1 MEAYPLQKDI
11 PMIQKYE
18 PAADAVRTVLI
29 VEDQIE
35 MRAITSAYLERQGY
49 RVLATDNGADA
60 VRQARTEQPD
70 LIFMDVSIPG
80 MDGIRATAEIKRDP
94 ATRAIPVVIVTA
106 HPYGSVGK
114 RAMDAGCDGWLNKP
128 CDPRRLL
135 QEVQRRVGAPN

>member
-1 MEAYPLQKDI
+1 
-11 PMIQKYE
+11 MIQKYE
-18 PAADAVRTVLI
+18 PAADAAWTVLI

-35 MRAITSAYLERQGY
+35 MRAIAAAYLERQGY

-60 VRQARTEQPD
+60 VRQARVEQPD

-94 ATRAIPVVIVTA
+94 ATRAIPVVILTA

-135 QEVQRRVGAPN
+135 QEVQRRVGTPN

>member
-1 MEAYPLQKDI
+1 
-11 PMIQKYE
+11 MIQKYE

-35 MRAITSAYLERQGY
+35 MRAIAAAYLERQGY

-60 VRQARTEQPD
+60 VRQARAEQPD

>member
-1 MEAYPLQKDI
+1 
-11 PMIQKYE
+11 MIQKYE

-35 MRAITSAYLERQGY
+35 MRAIAAAYLESRGY

-60 VRQARTEQPD
+60 VRQARAEQPD
-70 LIFMDVSIPG
+70 LIFMDISVPG

-94 ATRAIPVVIVTA
+94 ATRSIPVVIVTA

-135 QEVQRRVGAPN
+135 QEVQRRVGTAN